1 MSTRW
6 SFFVSAIAVVC
17 LVCGAT
23 LAQETGPGITLDPTS
38 GPARTVVTADGT
50 GFAETSCGVNL
61 YLDATDGTL
70 LSKAQLDQGAFSETF
85 VVPSDATL
93 GEHTVIAVGLDLD
106 GDDCATPSGEEANAL
121 FTVEPPAP
129 TVTLDPTSG
138 PPGSI
143 SIVSGENFDVDSCGV
158 DLYLDTASGTLLGS
172 APVNA
177 GEFSGEIQI
186 PADTA
191 DGDHDI
197 LAIGLALEDESC
209 SLMTGEEAKAIYSV
223 VAPDPGPFA
232 SKPVTPFE
240 QDIDLTDLLTITPWQ
255 PGDPVQVSPAQESDH
270 AGGIGGAE
278 ASTTTEEH
286 AAQPMTWIEQIER
299 RDRGV
304 FGGGRIARTPEDKR
318 LRQTLSAMTREQG
331 APRVNVMGISST
343 GSIPPDV
350 GGDVGPKHFIQT
362 VNAAFAVFDKEGN
375 LLAGP
380 LDLNALWTGAGGECE
395 MSNGGDPDVRYDALA
410 DRWIMSWIVAFTQ
423 QCLAVSRDGDPVKG
437 GWYLYEF
444 PTDGVTNDY
453 PRLAVWPDG
462 YYIGTQRGY
471 PTAGSDA
478 WAFDRLA
485 MLDGKAAIS
494 IRFNDPAT
502 FLLPADLDGDEA
514 PADGAP
520 ATFIRQVDG
529 AQLGGDDRLEIV
541 EFFANFTTPADS
553 TFTRVPD
560 VLPDAFDRNLCGF
573 GLHAPCIPQPDDAP
587 ALSSFTAWPLAR
599 LQYRNFDDHES
610 LVFNHTVD
618 ADGNDHAG
626 VRWYELRREDAGW
639 AIYQQ
644 GTHAPDGGEDGLADD
659 VHRWMASAAMDKNQN
674 LALGYSVSSK
684 SEYPGI
690 RYGGRYAD
698 DPVNSLPR
706 DEVALADGAGVQTH
720 DSGSWGEISSMTVDP
735 VDDCT
740 FWYTAEY
747 YAATSEAGWSTRI
760 GSFQLDNVPPAI
772 DCPADDVAECT
783 ETGGTPS
790 DDAQLDDFF
799 NGVSATDD
807 CSLDARIDN
816 DAPAFFDLGATD
828 VTFEAFDTEMNS
840 STCVA
845 EVAIE
850 DTTAPDIVAPADLED
865 VECTSPAGAS
875 PDLGMPTVDDICD
888 ASPVVANNAPPV
900 FPIGTTEVTWTATD
914 QSDNVGSD
922 TQSVE
927 IVDTTPP
934 MLEVEASPSTL
945 WSPNHKMI
953 DIHVTVWTS
962 DICDLVP
969 DIRLVRITSNEEPNG
984 NGDGN
989 TKPDFDSADFGTD
1002 DRHFRLRAERK
1013 GNGDGRV
1020 YTIEY
1025 VAEDDSGNTTTAYT
1039 TVVVPH
1045 DQGN

>member
-1 MSTRW
+1 MNTRVG
-6 SFFVSAIAVVC
+6 FFLSAMALVG
-17 LVCGAT
+17 LVCGAAF
-23 LAQETGPGITLDPTS
+23 AQETGPSMTLDPTS
-38 GPARTVVTADGT
+38 GPPRTEITADGT
-50 GFAETSCGVNL
+50 GFAETSCGVSL

-70 LSKAQLDQGAFSETF
+70 LSKAELDMGVFSTTF
-85 VVPSDATL
+85 ELPTDATV

-106 GDDCATPSGEEANAL
+106 GDDCSLPSGEEATAM
-121 FTVEPPAP
+121 FTVEEPPPA
-129 TVTLDPTSG
+129 VTLDPASG
-138 PPGSI
+138 PPASI
-143 SIVSGENFDVDSCGV
+143 SIVSGEFFDADSCGV
-158 DLYLDTASGTLLGS
+158 DLHLDSASGALLGS
-172 APVNA
+172 APLNA
-177 GEFSGEIQI
+177 GEFSREIQI
-186 PADTA
+186 PGDTA
-191 DGDHDI
+191 EGDHDI
-197 LAIGLALEDESC
+197 LAIGLALDGESC
-209 SLMTGEEAKAIYSV
+209 SMMTGEEASATYSV
-223 VAPDPGPFA
+223 VAPDPGPFVSEA
-232 SKPVTPFE
+232 VTPFE
-240 QDIDLTDLLTITPWQ
+240 QDIDLRDLPTITPWQ
-255 PGDPVQVSPAQESDH
+255 PGDPVQVGPGQESGDTGVGDE
-270 AGGIGGAE
+270 A
-278 ASTTTEEH
+278 ASTATEEE
-286 AAQPMTWIEQIER
+286 AAPPATWIERIER
-299 RDRGV
+299 RDRGMY
-304 FGGGRIARTPEDKR
+304 GGGRIARTPEDKR
-318 LRQTLSAMTREQG
+318 LRQTLAASVREKG
-331 APRVNVMGISST
+331 APRVNVLGIPAT
-343 GSIPPDV
+343 GIIPPDV

-362 VNAAFAVFDKEGN
+362 VNAAFAVLDKEGN

-380 LDLNALWTGAGGECE
+380 SNLNELWVDAGGECE
-395 MSNGGDPDVRYDALA
+395 MNNDGDPDVRYDALA
-410 DRWIMSWIVAFTQ
+410 DRWIMSWFVAFTH
-423 QCLAVSRDGDPVKG
+423 QCLAVSRDGDPV
-437 GWYLYEF
+437 E
-444 PTDGVTNDY
+444 DDY

-478 WAFDRLA
+478 WAFDRVA
-485 MLDGKAAIS
+485 MLDGKPAIA
-494 IRFNDPAT
+494 IRFSDPAT
-502 FLLPADLDGDEA
+502 FMLPADLDGAKE
-514 PADGAP
+514 PSEGAP

-529 AQLGGDDRLEIV
+529 AQLGGGDRLEIV
-541 EFFANFTTPADS
+541 EFSADFTTPANS

-587 ALSSFTAWPLAR
+587 MLASFTAWPLAR
-599 LQYRNFDDHES
+599 LQYRHFDDHES

-626 VRWYELRREDAGW
+626 VRWYELRRTDADW
-639 AIYQQ
+639 SIHQQ

-674 LALGYSVSSK
+674 LALGYSVSSA

-698 DPVNSLPR
+698 DGANTLPR
-706 DEVALADGAGVQTH
+706 DEMTLVEGEGAQTH
-720 DSGSWGEISSMTVDP
+720 PSGRWGDFSSMTVDP

-760 GSFQLDNVPPAI
+760 GSFQLDNVPPEI
-772 DCPADDVAECT
+772 DCPKDEVAECT

-790 DDAQLDDFF
+790 DNLQLDDFF
-799 NGVSATDD
+799 DGVSATDD
-807 CSLDARIDN
+807 CSLDVRIID
-816 DAPAFFDLGATD
+816 DAPDFFDLGVTD
-828 VTFEAFDTEMNS
+828 VKFKAFDTESNT
-840 STCVA
+840 STCAA
-845 EVAIE
+845 EVTIE
-850 DTTAPDIVAPADLED
+850 DTIEPDIEAPADLED

-875 PDLGMPTVDDICD
+875 PDLGTPTVDDICD
-888 ASPVVANNAPPV
+888 IRPVVDNNAPPV
-900 FPIGTTEVTWTATD
+900 FPIGTTVVVWTATD

-927 IVDTTPP
+927 VVDTTPP
-934 MLEVEASPSTL
+934 MLEVEASPATL
-945 WSPNHKMI
+945 WPPNHKMI
-953 DIHVTVWTS
+953 DIHVSVQTS

-969 DIRLVRITSNEEPNG
+969 EIRLVSITSNEAPNG

-1039 TVVVPH
+1039 TVFVPH